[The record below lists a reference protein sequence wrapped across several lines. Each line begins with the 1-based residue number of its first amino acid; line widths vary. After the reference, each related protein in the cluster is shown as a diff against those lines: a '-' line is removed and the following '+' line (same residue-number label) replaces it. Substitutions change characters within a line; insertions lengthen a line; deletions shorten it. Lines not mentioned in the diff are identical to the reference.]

1 MERTKERAKERAR
14 ERAQEGQK
22 DGAKATVSAR
32 QAGFTLIELLIVV
45 AIIGILAAV
54 AVPRYQDYTERAEHS
69 AALSE
74 LSAAKLRVSV
84 NIAEGLEDPCED
96 VGWGCKAD
104 GDTGIIENTEASN
117 ASDSGNF
124 HHNAV
129 LEWDATNDNGI
140 TWTPKDW
147 DDE

>member
-1 MERTKERAKERAR
+1 MERVESSQERAR

-22 DGAKATVSAR
+22 DGAMATLSPR
-32 QAGFTLIELLIVV
+32 QSGFTLIELLIVV

-84 NIAEGLEDPCED
+84 NIAEGLENPCED
-96 VGWGCKAD
+96 VGWNCTAD
-104 GDTGIIENTEASN
+104 GDTGTIENTTQDSN
-117 ASDSGNF
+117 TSGSDNF
-124 HHNAV
+124 HRNAM
-129 LEWDATNDNGI
+129 LKWDATNGNGI

-147 DDE
+147 NAE

>member
-1 MERTKERAKERAR
+1 MERE
-14 ERAQEGQK
+14 QEGQK
-22 DGAKATVSAR
+22 DGAMTTVSPR
-32 QAGFTLIELLIVV
+32 QSGFTLIELLIVV

-96 VGWGCKAD
+96 VGWGCN
-104 GDTGIIENTEASN
+104 GNSETGTIENTSGN
-117 ASDSGNF
+117 NDSGSNNS
-124 HHNAV
+124 HPNAV

-147 DDE
+147 DD

>member
-1 MERTKERAKERAR
+1 MAP
-14 ERAQEGQK
+14 
-22 DGAKATVSAR
+22 R
-32 QAGFTLIELLIVV
+32 QLGFTLIELLIVV

-96 VGWGCKAD
+96 VGWGCN
-104 GDTGIIENTEASN
+104 GDSVSGTIKNTSDN
-117 ASDSGNF
+117 NDSGSKNF
-124 HHNAV
+124 HRNAV

-140 TWTPKDW
+140 TWTPNDW